1 MTAKRKFPAVDE
13 PAETGAQISKADE
26 VAWLAEAA
34 ASLPEQSYLKSLFST
49 RLIEWFRIQTT
60 SDMNTDLVAVLDFSE
75 RQREQDAQEAQTEL
89 RRVLVAVLDFSE
101 RQRGQDAQAAQIELR
116 RVVAQAEAEQ
126 REVIALQK
134 KLGER
139 DFRIAELTEAR
150 SEAYAD
156 IERRAAEYH
165 DLSTDYNTL
174 SDKLVDALIKV
185 RDLKARL
192 WDAGISK

>member
-1 MTAKRKFPAVDE
+1 MTAKRKFPE
-13 PAETGAQISKADE
+13 ITAEADAPISKAAE
-26 VAWLAEAA
+26 VAWLTEAA
-34 ASLPEQSYLKSLFST
+34 ASLPEGSYLKSLFSN
-49 RLIEWFRIQTT
+49 RLIEWFRIQTA
-60 SDMNTDLVAVLDFSE
+60 SDLDTDLVAALCVAS
-75 RQREQDAQEAQTEL
+75 RADAQAAQTEL
-89 RRVLVAVLDFSE
+89 RRVV
-101 RQRGQDAQAAQIELR
+101 AQI
-116 RVVAQAEAEQ
+116 EAEQ

>member
-75 RQREQDAQEAQTEL
+75 RQR
-89 RRVLVAVLDFSE
+89 
-101 RQRGQDAQAAQIELR
+101 GQDAQAAQTELR
-116 RVVAQAEAEQ
+116 RVVAQAEAEK
-126 REVIALQK
+126 REVEALRMQVR
-134 KLGER
+134 ER
-139 DFRIAELTEAR
+139 DAHVAELIAAR
-150 SEAYAD
+150 TEAYAEID
-156 IERRAAEYH
+156 FRDAEYLKLTIERNALCDE
-165 DLSTDYNTL
+165 L
-174 SDKLVDALIKV
+174 SDAKIAV
-185 RDLKARL
+185 RDLKAQLFDLYTAQGTLPKRQ
-192 WDAGISK
+192 